1 MAAREQAFLTP
12 EQYLEIERLAA
23 YKSEYISGQMFAMA
37 GGSPTHSLIAM
48 NIGVELG
55 TRLRGTSCRVYNSDL
70 RVAFEATNLYTYP
83 DVTVSC
89 ERPTYVGSQS
99 DALTNPTLIVEVLSP
114 STELYDRG
122 EKFAHYQRSATLAE
136 YVLVA
141 QDHARVERYTRTSEG
156 GWLLFVA
163 EGFDST
169 IELLSIDVTLALSDI
184 YANVEFQDTP
194 KTVRFS
200 S

>member
-12 EQYLEIERLAA
+12 EQYLEIEKQASF
-23 YKSEYISGQMFAMA
+23 KSEYISGQMFAMA

-48 NIGVELG
+48 NVGVELG
-55 TRLRGTSCRVYNSDL
+55 TRLRGTLCRVYNSDL

-83 DVTVSC
+83 DVTVTC
-89 ERPTYVGSQS
+89 QKPVYTGLQN

-141 QDHARVERYTRTSEG
+141 QDRPRVERYARTAEG
-156 GWLLFVA
+156 GWLLTVA
-163 EGFDST
+163 EGTDAT
-169 IELLSIDVTLALSDI
+169 IELRSIDVTLALADI
-184 YANVEFQDTP
+184 YANIEFDDTP
-194 KTVRFS
+194 KTVRLS